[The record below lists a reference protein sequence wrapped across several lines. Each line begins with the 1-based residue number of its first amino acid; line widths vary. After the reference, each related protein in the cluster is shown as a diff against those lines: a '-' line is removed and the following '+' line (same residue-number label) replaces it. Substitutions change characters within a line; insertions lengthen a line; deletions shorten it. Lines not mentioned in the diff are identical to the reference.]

1 MYNDLSFNNTDLI
14 SDMQSTNIGG
24 PPFPFTQC
32 QDLRNLLLTTTNPN
46 LTNEQKREAYLNYV
60 HNNGYIIFD
69 YKKITDN
76 NLQASKIIINNT
88 SFFIFF
94 SLFIIFFILIL
105 LLMIY
110 QYLDLMH
117 GLYIILLFSLVIY
130 IASVIYRKNTIS
142 SIEASTIVLN
152 SEIDQNKTQYENSI
166 IQLPNHVVNV
176 SQTLNS

>member
-1 MYNDLSFNNTDLI
+1 MNN
-14 SDMQSTNIGG
+14 STNIIRFMLKNIGQITNAEVALNQMTVIAG
-24 PPFPFTQC
+24 KNSVSKTYITYLIFGFLDYIKSTSI
-32 QDLRNLLLTTTNPN
+32 NKEWEKIITHELTSKT
-46 LTNEQKREAYLNYV
+46 
-60 HNNGYIIFD
+60 
-69 YKKITDN
+69 
-76 NLQASKIIINNT
+76 SKIIINNT

-110 QYLDLMH
+110 QYLDLMP
-117 GLYIILLFSLVIY
+117 GLYIILLFSIVIY